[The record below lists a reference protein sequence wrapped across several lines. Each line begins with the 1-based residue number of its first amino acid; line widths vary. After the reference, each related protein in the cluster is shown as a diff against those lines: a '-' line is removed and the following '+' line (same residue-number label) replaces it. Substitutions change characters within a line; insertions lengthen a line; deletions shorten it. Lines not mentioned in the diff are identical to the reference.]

1 MKTEAWIQKNIPSMA
16 GKTVAISG
24 ATGGLGQE
32 LCRHLAS
39 LGADL
44 LLLDRNS
51 ERSNAWIK
59 KLKTEFPALNAR
71 HLRLDL
77 ADFSTVRSVTEYLL
91 TSPPAYLIF
100 NAGAYHIPR
109 FTCNTGHDNVFQIN
123 FVAPYYMARTLLP
136 AIKAR
141 SGRIVAVGSI
151 AHNYSHID
159 LEDIEFLTR
168 SQSSKVY
175 GNAKRF
181 LMFSLFG
188 LGESKTVTVAHPGI
202 TLTNITAHYPKV
214 IYALIRH
221 PMKVIFMSPRRAS
234 LSILAAM
241 VQDTEKNEWFGPCL
255 FDIWGLPKKKLLKTC
270 SADEAAE
277 ICQETDKM
285 FEKLQK
291 TVKIDDFRS
300 FPLTNRQK

>member
-1 MKTEAWIQKNIPSMA
+1 MRTDAWIQKNMPQMA

-39 LGADL
+39 LGANL

-51 ERSNAWIK
+51 ERSNAWIE
-59 KLKTEFPALNAR
+59 KLKAEFSELNAR

-77 ADFSTVRSVTEYLL
+77 SDFETVRSVTEELQKS
-91 TSPPAYLIF
+91 TPDYLIF
-100 NAGAYHIPR
+100 NAGAYHVPR
-109 FTCNTGHDNVFQIN
+109 YTTSIGHDNVFQIN

-136 AIKAR
+136 VMKER
-141 SGRIVAVGSI
+141 GGRIVAVGSI

-159 LEDIEFLTR
+159 LHDVEFLTR
-168 SQSSKVY
+168 KQSSKVY

-188 LGESKTVTVAHPGI
+188 LNESQTIRIAHPGI
-202 TLTNITAHYPKV
+202 TLTNITAHYPKW
-214 IYALIRH
+214 IYAIIKH

-241 VQDTEKNEWFGPCL
+241 VQDAKKNEWFGPSL
-255 FDIWGLPKKKLLKTC
+255 FDVWGLPKKKALKTC
-270 SADEAAE
+270 SNEEARQICEEAEEMLADL
-277 ICQETDKM
+277 M
-285 FEKLQK
+285 
-291 TVKIDDFRS
+291 
-300 FPLTNRQK
+300 

>member
-1 MKTEAWIQKNIPSMA
+1 MRTDAWIQKNMPRMT

-32 LCRHLAS
+32 LCRHLAG

-51 ERSNAWIK
+51 ARSNAWIE
-59 KLKTEFPALNAR
+59 KLKTEFPTLNAR

-77 ADFSTVRSVTEYLL
+77 ADFDTVRSVTEELL
-91 TSPPAYLIF
+91 ASPPDYLIF

-109 FTCNTGHDNVFQIN
+109 YTCDTGHDNVFQIN

-136 AIKAR
+136 VMKAR
-141 SGRIVAVGSI
+141 GGRIVAVGSI

-159 LEDIEFLTR
+159 LDDIEFLTR
-168 SQSSKVY
+168 KEASKVY

-188 LGESKTVTVAHPGI
+188 LDKDGNTITVAHPGI
-202 TLTNITAHYPKV
+202 TLTNITAHYPKL
-214 IYALIRH
+214 IYAIIKH

-234 LSILAAM
+234 LSILTAM
-241 VQDTEKNEWFGPCL
+241 VQDAKQNEWFGPAL

-270 SADEAAE
+270 SADEAAQ
-277 ICQETDKM
+277 ICSEAG
-285 FEKLQK
+285 
-291 TVKIDDFRS
+291 KIYNQ
-300 FPLTNRQK
+300 LLL

>member
-1 MKTEAWIQKNIPSMA
+1 MRTDAWIQKNMPQMA

-39 LGADL
+39 LGANL

-51 ERSNAWIK
+51 ERSNAWIE
-59 KLKTEFPALNAR
+59 KLKAEFSELNAR

-77 ADFSTVRSVTEYLL
+77 SDFETVRSVTEELQKS
-91 TSPPAYLIF
+91 TPDYLIF
-100 NAGAYHIPR
+100 NAGAYHVPR
-109 FTCNTGHDNVFQIN
+109 YTTSIGHDNVFQIN

-136 AIKAR
+136 VMKER
-141 SGRIVAVGSI
+141 GGRIVAVGSI

-159 LEDIEFLTR
+159 LHDVEFLTR
-168 SQSSKVY
+168 KQSSKVY

-188 LGESKTVTVAHPGI
+188 LNESQTIRIAHPGI
-202 TLTNITAHYPKV
+202 TLTNITAHYPKW
-214 IYALIRH
+214 IYAIIKH

-241 VQDTEKNEWFGPCL
+241 VQDADKNEWFGPSL
-255 FDIWGLPKKKLLKTC
+255 FDVWGLPKKKALKTC
-270 SADEAAE
+270 SNEEARQICEKAEEMLADL
-277 ICQETDKM
+277 M
-285 FEKLQK
+285 
-291 TVKIDDFRS
+291 
-300 FPLTNRQK
+300 

>member
-1 MKTEAWIQKNIPSMA
+1 MRTDAWIQKNMPRMT

-32 LCRHLAS
+32 LCRHLAG
-39 LGADL
+39 LGATL

-51 ERSNAWIK
+51 KRSNAWIE
-59 KLKTEFPALNAR
+59 KLKAEFPTLDAR

-77 ADFSTVRSVTEYLL
+77 SDFDTVRSVTEELL
-91 TSPPAYLIF
+91 ASPPDYLIF
-100 NAGAYHIPR
+100 NAGAYHVPR
-109 FTCNTGHDNVFQIN
+109 YTCDTGHDNVFQIN

-136 AIKAR
+136 TMKAR
-141 SGRIVAVGSI
+141 GGRIVAVGSI

-159 LEDIEFLTR
+159 LDDVEFLTCK
-168 SQSSKVY
+168 QSSKVY

-188 LGESKTVTVAHPGI
+188 LDKDGNTITIAHPGI

-214 IYALIRH
+214 IYAIIKH

-241 VQDTEKNEWFGPCL
+241 VQNAKENEWFGPSL

-270 SADEAAE
+270 SADEAE
-277 ICQETDKM
+277 KICE
-285 FEKLQK
+285 EAG
-291 TVKIDDFRS
+291 KIYNQ
-300 FPLTNRQK
+300 LLL

>member
-1 MKTEAWIQKNIPSMA
+1 MKTDIWRKQNMPSLEN
-16 GKTVAISG
+16 KTVAISG
-24 ATGGLGQE
+24 ATGGIGHE

-51 ERSNAWIK
+51 ERSNAWIE
-59 KLKTEFPALNAR
+59 KLKTEFPALNAK

-77 ADFSTVRSVTEYLL
+77 ADFDTVKAVTEELL
-91 TSPPAYLIF
+91 KSTPDYLIF
-100 NAGAYHIPR
+100 NAGAYHVPR
-109 FTCNTGHDNVFQIN
+109 YTTSVGHDNVFQIN
-123 FVAPYYMARTLLP
+123 FLAPYYMARTLLP
-136 AIKAR
+136 AMKEK

-159 LEDIEFLTR
+159 LNDIEFLTR
-168 SQSSKVY
+168 TQSSKVY

-188 LGESKTVTVAHPGI
+188 LDESETVAVAHPGI

-214 IYALIRH
+214 IYALIKH

-234 LSILAAM
+234 LSILSAM
-241 VQDTEKNEWFGPCL
+241 VQDAEKNEWFGPSL
-255 FDIWGLPKKKLLKTC
+255 FDVWGLPKKKLLRTC
-270 SADEAAE
+270 SDEEAKQICQMAAE
-277 ICQETDKM
+277 MIAD
-285 FEKLQK
+285 LAQK
-291 TVKIDDFRS
+291 
-300 FPLTNRQK
+300 